1 MSYYG
6 RMLKQ
11 RRNSG
16 QVAMIVLLIM
26 AVTLVVALSLAK
38 GTTTEI
44 AQTAQRAETTRIFS
58 EAESGTEM
66 ILTNLISAMRAGDP
80 TGSIGNLVGQPS
92 DSIQTILLDG
102 ATESNRSDMTYSVEA
117 SQELEI
123 SLAAGESTEYR
134 LMDFEGNPAEI
145 SDPTVKY
152 WWASSGQPCD
162 EQASLIIARY
172 YLVGTEAKTE
182 FTALNPICGG
192 PSNNFYSANVGDAE
206 YANFYTATYDAT
218 NTLFVRVIPVYH
230 PTQLKIE
237 GGSLD
242 QQYFARTEA
251 KNLVGEDQETQA
263 VAASSTV
270 LHLPSYMDYAVYSG
284 DELVK

>member
-1 MSYYG
+1 
-6 RMLKQ
+6 MLKQ
-11 RRNSG
+11 KRNSG

-26 AVTLVVALSLAK
+26 AVTLVISLSLAK

-66 ILTNLISAMRAGDP
+66 ILTNLITAMRAGDP
-80 TGSIGNLVGQPS
+80 GNIIGDLVDQNS
-92 DSIQTILLDG
+92 EDIKIFLLDN
-102 ATESNRSDMTYSVEA
+102 APESDRSEMTYSVGA

-134 LMDFEGNPAEI
+134 FMNFQGDPAET
-145 SDPTVKY
+145 SDPPVKY
-152 WWASSGQPCD
+152 WWASSGQSCG

-172 YLVGTEAKTE
+172 YLVGTEVKTE
-182 FTALNPICGG
+182 FTALNPFCGG
-192 PSNNFYSANVGDAE
+192 PSNNFISASNGDAE

-218 NTLFVRVIPVYH
+218 NTLFVRVIPVYR

-237 GGSLD
+237 GGRLD

-251 KNLVGEDQETQA
+251 MNLVGEDQETQA

-284 DELVK
+284 VDLVK